1 MGMIVDR
8 VKGGLP
14 GATVDRVKEV
24 PMGATVDRV
33 HDAPMSAAG
42 GVGGGRSPEESP
54 AAGGL
59 ADPGKEAVAKGV
71 GADRGTAGVSVARQL
86 VRGVVGFGAIAG
98 AFALVPVVGPAALLL
113 APVGLIALRGCPTC
127 WLMGLIQAVSAGR
140 MARRCVDG
148 RCEVRSTRPGT
159 GRPPSARPAP
169 GVPGS
174 PAAGPKVPNTS
185 ATGDEAT
192 THPPDGT
199 ARNAA

>member
-1 MGMIVDR
+1 M
-8 VKGGLP
+8 

-42 GVGGGRSPEESP
+42 DVGGGRAPEESP
-54 AAGGL
+54 AAGAL
-59 ADPGKEAVAKGV
+59 ADPGKEPVSTGV
-71 GADRGTAGVSVARQL
+71 GADRGSARVSVARHL

-98 AFALVPVVGPAALLL
+98 AFALVPVVGPVALLL

-148 RCEVRSTRPGT
+148 RCEVRSTRPST
-159 GRPPSARPAP
+159 GRLASARPAP
-169 GVPGS
+169 SAPRP
-174 PAAGPKVPNTS
+174 PAAGPKVPNAP